1 MIKNKKRGY
10 TLAEIAMTLAIVG
23 FISSITVPVLNNVV
37 KHSKDASLFKK
48 VYYFTIR
55 TVDELAHDDDL
66 YPDNDSDAQYL
77 ANTSK
82 IKYLGKEYEGDT
94 KFCELFATKVEVA
107 STVDC
112 MTHTF
117 TTGSAPIGSFT
128 TNDGIV
134 WNLPVTSFALNKDI
148 KVDIN
153 GDDAPNCEYSK
164 IGNTVTC
171 PNPDRFTIHVS
182 PKGRVWV
189 DGVKE
194 LEYIRN
200 KAKTK
205 SVIK

>member
-1 MIKNKKRGY
+1 MIKNKKRGFSF
-10 TLAEIAMTLAIVG
+10 AEMTMTLAIVG
-23 FISSITVPVLNNVV
+23 FISAITIPVLNNLV

-48 VYYFTIR
+48 VYYFTVR
-55 TVDELAHDDDL
+55 AVDELAHDDDL

-77 ANTSK
+77 ANTRK
-82 IKYLGKEYEGDT
+82 IKYLGQEYEGDT
-94 KFCELFATKVEVA
+94 KFCRLFATKVEVA
-107 STVDC
+107 SAVNCTV
-112 MTHTF
+112 HTF
-117 TTGSAPIGSFT
+117 TAGSAPTGTFV

-134 WNLPVTSFALNKDI
+134 WNLPVTTFLLDNDI

-164 IGNTVTC
+164 NGNNVTC

-182 PKGRVWV
+182 QEGRVWV

-205 SVIK
+205 SVN